1 MSLIVNRLVAHH
13 PLCAA
18 AAIIGSACGIA
29 SWLACAQIQNG
40 AINITTTGLNP
51 PLLTGNIF
59 SVGISAILVVAISLI
74 FPSKLF
80 DWEVYKE
87 KITTSED
94 TVRNSPSPPAH
105 MPVLLET
112 EGWVKN
118 CHLECEPPAH
128 R

>member
-1 MSLIVNRLVAHH
+1 MCV
-13 PLCAA
+13 A

-74 FPSKLF
+74 FPQAAF

-94 TVRNSPSPPAH
+94 TVRTS
-105 MPVLLET
+105 LLS
-112 EGWVKN
+112 
-118 CHLECEPPAH
+118 HLDCLPFSIQGNQADVHGCKVVVAINLKALEWEI
-128 R
+128 

>member
-1 MSLIVNRLVAHH
+1 MAQH
-13 PLCAA
+13 PLCVA

-59 SVGISAILVVAISLI
+59 SVGISTILVVAISLI
-74 FPSKLF
+74 FPEKAF
-80 DWEVYKE
+80 DWELYKE

-94 TVRNSPSPPAH
+94 TVLPSLFPASDL
-105 MPVLLET
+105 PTRFENLS
-112 EGWVKN
+112 
-118 CHLECEPPAH
+118 
-128 R
+128 